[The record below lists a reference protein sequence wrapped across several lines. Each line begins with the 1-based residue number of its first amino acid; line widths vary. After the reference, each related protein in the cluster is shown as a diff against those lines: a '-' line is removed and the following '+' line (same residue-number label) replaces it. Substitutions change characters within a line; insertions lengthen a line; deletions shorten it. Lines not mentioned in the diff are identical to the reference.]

1 MDPTDIVLVPYDL
14 LRLSRYIVQEFLAL
28 TVCSLVSSRSIPK
41 LRYDLVCIILSTGLI
56 FLVFVLCGAPPTPN
70 VSHTVWA
77 AVHTSVLLWLDPP
90 VVSLASNSGV
100 DQSPAT
106 PTAFGFL
113 QSFGESVR
121 GLVSGPAAIYPKEG
135 KARAP
140 SQLQCQLKSIVA
152 HSMLAVLIPFPILR
166 LYDRGWQVQ
175 RWPVPIVLG
184 TTYGWIAGMVGGT
197 LWITV
202 FASRQ
207 KQLAASSQKNPRTSR
222 DNRELS

>member
-28 TVCSLVSSRSIPK
+28 TVCSLVFSRSIPK
-41 LRYDLVCIILSTGLI
+41 LRYDLVCIISSTGLI
-56 FLVFVLCGAPPTPN
+56 SLIFVLCGASPTQN

-90 VVSLASNSGV
+90 VVGLASNS
-100 DQSPAT
+100 DLSPAT
-106 PTAFGFL
+106 PTAFAFL
-113 QSFGESVR
+113 RSFRESVQ

-152 HSMLAVLIPFPILR
+152 HSMVAVLIPFPILR

-175 RWPVPIVLG
+175 RWPVPIILG
-184 TTYGWIAGMVGGT
+184 TTYGWIVGMVGGT

-207 KQLAASSQKNPRTSR
+207 KQLADSSQKSRRTSR
-222 DNRELS
+222 DNQELS